1 VNDAPADSLES
12 INTSIGADDEVVFW
26 ERFFASLAPI
36 RDASFNLRDTVMS
49 GPFGIVYD
57 KGAEVTNKTL
67 NFFSYASVRLAELTY
82 SAVLRSPGFIIA
94 LLLLST
100 ALIGKDAMDF
110 EQQING
116 DVEIYL
122 PDGADS
128 TELLLDVREAPWA
141 TDIFILYIQ
150 TNNAA
155 TGNEYGTENITDEH
169 ILQQL
174 SWLEGDDRN
183 KGKGGYQSGLDQYKD
198 DRGEIDGVIWVL
210 SPSQIIKEA
219 NSSSSRFNC
228 AVEKYNK
235 LTGQTGQNED
245 CSVSSLNPYEGYSIP
260 DEQQRIDNLVD
271 QTGSLLESF
280 VRDTNNDGIWDTG
293 VIVMG
298 IIFEME
304 GTDVPPRQ
312 DSKQG
317 LVQDHK
323 AFIAYANKLIYEES
337 GSNCELCNRAP
348 YSNPTTTMDRDRLDD
363 IPDRKAVTITGL
375 TPVLHDVSDSI
386 YDELVDTM
394 LPISGLLVCLTM
406 LFLHRNPKVIIVGGL
421 PIAMSLAVT
430 FGIIMIRDIM
440 LTPMIISAGPILV
453 GLGVDYSLHLTNRIE
468 ENRVEIIEERLEKA
482 WAANRDGLQIEDID
496 PWDPMISLT
505 ATVKAA
511 LTTGNAIFLSALTTI
526 IGFSVLTWTYLVP
539 IQPMRTV
546 GTTLLLGIFVTFF
559 FSMIMVPALVELLRY
574 RKGPSKMFD
583 ALWNKIGQI
592 PVRSTL
598 LVLIVAIGFTI
609 AGVSIFAQTMGQQI
623 SAGPDEVPPNLES
636 YETLREYSAVF
647 EGGQVNMFIVN
658 AEERGSVN
666 GTAAIRDI
674 PILDSI
680 EKLQVL
686 VDNVPETDTISLVNI
701 LKAIHVDVNLSGLE
715 IYDESLW
722 DILHDECWDKSNP
735 VENPLSP
742 QCWAYSVS
750 SREDMVN
757 IAFDT
762 LSPEIRSML
771 MNADEGNG
779 ETKTLVYANQP
790 YINLADATLL
800 RNSIDDILQGE
811 DECITV
817 LKCTAIDVDD
827 TYNSLLTGGLPVSI
841 DINAGI
847 HKAQSSTTIWT
858 MLILLFTMAFLFRS
872 PKLAIFTMSA
882 VAVVVLW
889 QPLLMRFGNV
899 GVNVFTAMIGTIVF
913 GIGVDDSIHIV
924 DRIKDEGQTPAG
936 IVKSVAKTGQ
946 TIFETT
952 ATTCAGLSA
961 GLFVSIPGLQNFF
974 VLMMVL
980 LILALLASSILLPSI
995 IVFQKEFTSRIMG
1008 KGPWLDFED
1017 SGSLESKS
1025 ALDAVIF
1032 NEN

>member
-1 VNDAPADSLES
+1 MNDVPDGSDGSRDSS
-12 INTSIGADDEVVFW
+12 ISADDEVVFW
-26 ERFFASLAPI
+26 ERFFAGVAPL
-36 RDASFNLRDTVMS
+36 RDASFNFRDTVMS
-49 GPFGIVYD
+49 GPLGKVYL
-57 KGAEVTNKTL
+57 KGAEAIDKTL
-67 NFFSYASVRLAELTY
+67 DVFSYAAVRLAELTY
-82 SAVLRSPGFIIA
+82 SAVLRSPGFIVA

-183 KGKGGYQSGLDQYKD
+183 KAKSGYQSGLDKYKN

-219 NSSSSRFNC
+219 NSSSYRFNC
-228 AVEKYNK
+228 AVEKYG
-235 LTGQTGQNED
+235 LPTGQNDE
-245 CSVSSLNPYEGYSIP
+245 CTASSTNPNEGYSIP
-260 DEQQRIDNLVD
+260 DEQERIDNLVD

-337 GSNCELCNRAP
+337 ESNCELCNRVP

-858 MLILLFTMAFLFRS
+858 MFILLITMAFLFRS

-995 IVFQKEFTSRIMG
+995 IVFQKEITSRIMG
-1008 KGPWLDFED
+1008 NGSWLDFED
-1017 SGSLESKS
+1017 SGSLESTS
-1025 ALDAVIF
+1025 VLDAVIF

>member
-1 VNDAPADSLES
+1 MEDVPSGGE
-12 INTSIGADDEVVFW
+12 GAAKTVIEVDDEVIFR
-26 ERFFASLAPI
+26 ERFYKLLSPA
-36 RDASFNLRDTVMS
+36 RDASIIFKKSLIASPLGDIYETGAQLLEDTS
-49 GPFGIVYD
+49 
-57 KGAEVTNKTL
+57 
-67 NFFSYASVRLAELTY
+67 NFATSTSIRIAELTY

-94 LLLLST
+94 LLLLTT
-100 ALIGKDAMDF
+100 ALIGKDAMSF

-155 TGNEYGTENITDEH
+155 TESERGDENITDAN

-174 SWLEGDDRN
+174 SWLEGDDKN
-183 KGKGGYQSGLDQYKD
+183 FAKGGYQSGLDQYKD

-219 NSSSSRFNC
+219 NSSSYRFNC
-228 AVEKYNK
+228 AVEKYG
-235 LTGQTGQNED
+235 LPTGQSDD
-245 CSVSSLNPYEGYSIP
+245 CAVSSLNPYEGYSIP
-260 DEQQRIDNLVD
+260 DEQERIDNLVD
-271 QTGSLLESF
+271 QTSSLLESF
-280 VRDTNNDGIWDTG
+280 VRDTNSDGIWDTG

-298 IIFEME
+298 IIFDME
-304 GTDVPPRQ
+304 GTDIPARDDP
-312 DSKQG
+312 KNG
-317 LVQDHK
+317 LVKDHK
-323 AFIAYANKLIYEES
+323 AFIAYADTLIYEES
-337 GSNCELCNRAP
+337 LSNCELCYRY
-348 YSNPTTTMDRDRLDD
+348 YSNPTTTMDLDRLDD
-363 IPDRKAVTITGL
+363 IPQRKAVTITGL

-394 LPISGLLVCLTM
+394 LPISALLVCLTM
-406 LFLHRNPKVIIVGGL
+406 LILHRNPKVIFVCGL
-421 PIAMSLAVT
+421 PIAMSLAIT
-430 FGIIMIRDIM
+430 FGITVIRDIM

-453 GLGVDYSLHLTNRIE
+453 GLGVDYSLHLANRIE
-468 ENRVEIIEERLEKA
+468 ENRVEIIEDRLEKA
-482 WAANRDGLQIEDID
+482 WASNRDGLEIENID

-511 LTTGNAIFLSALTTI
+511 LTTGNAILLSALTTI
-526 IGFSVLTWTYLVP
+526 IGFSVLTWTFLVP

-546 GTTLLLGIFVTFF
+546 GITLLIGIVVTFF
-559 FSMIMVPALVELLRY
+559 MSMIMVPALVELLKY
-574 RKGPSKMFD
+574 RKGHNKMFD
-583 ALWNKIGQI
+583 RLWDRIGEI
-592 PVRSTL
+592 PVRATL
-598 LVLIVAIGFTI
+598 LVILIAVGFSGYG
-609 AGVSIFAQTMGQQI
+609 AVVFAETMGQQI
-623 SAGPDEVPPNLES
+623 QAGPDEVPPNLES

-658 AEERGSVN
+658 AEERGVVN
-666 GTAAIRDI
+666 GTAPIRDL

-680 EKLQVL
+680 ENLQKF
-686 VDNVPETDTISLVNI
+686 VDNVPETDTISLVNV

-715 IYDESLW
+715 IYDQSLW
-722 DILHDECWDKSNP
+722 EILHDECWDKSNP
-735 VENPLSP
+735 LENPLSP
-742 QCWAYSVS
+742 ECWAYSVS

-771 MNADEGNG
+771 MNADEGMG

-790 YINLADATLL
+790 YINLEDATVL
-800 RNSIDDILQGE
+800 RNAIDDILQGE
-811 DECITV
+811 DECVTV
-817 LKCTAIDVDD
+817 LKCTAIDVDN
-827 TYNSLLTGGLPVSI
+827 TFNSLLTGGLPVSI
-841 DINAGI
+841 DINSGI
-847 HKAQSSTTIWT
+847 HRAQSLTTIWT
-858 MLILLFTMAFLFRS
+858 MFILLITMAFLFRS
-872 PKLAIFTMSA
+872 PRLAIFTMSA

-889 QPLLMRFGNV
+889 QPLLMRFGGV

-924 DRIKDEGQTPAG
+924 DRIKDEGETPAG
-936 IVKSVAKTGQ
+936 IVKSVSKTGQ

-980 LILALLASSILLPSI
+980 LILALLTSSILLPSI
-995 IVFQKEFTSRIMG
+995 IVFQKEFTSQIMG
-1008 KGPWLDFED
+1008 KGSWLDYED
-1017 SGSLESKS
+1017 SGSLSEPV
-1025 ALDAVIF
+1025 LNAVIF
-1032 NEN
+1032 DDPI